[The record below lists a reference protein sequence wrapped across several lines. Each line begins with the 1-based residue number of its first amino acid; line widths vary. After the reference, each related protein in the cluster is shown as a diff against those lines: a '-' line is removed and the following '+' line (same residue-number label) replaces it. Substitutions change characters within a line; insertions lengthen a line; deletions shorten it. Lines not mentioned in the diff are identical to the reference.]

1 LPQVVLSIQHL
12 RIKEKLIEG
21 LLWLAAG
28 ITVLVTVGIIWVLL
42 SESVSF
48 FQEVSLIRF
57 LTEQEWTPLF
67 ADKKFGIL
75 PLVTGTLLTTFIAIA
90 VALPTGLTIA
100 VYLNEYAPGRMRQ
113 IVKPLLEVLATIP
126 TVVYGFFALTVV
138 TPFLQQFIPGLAG
151 FNALSAGLVM
161 GIMIIPMI
169 SSLSEDAISA
179 VPRSLREAAYG
190 MGSTRLQTAFGV
202 MVPAAS
208 SGIVVSVI
216 LAISRAVGETMIV
229 AIAAGQQPRLTL
241 NPLVP
246 IETITT
252 YIVQVSLGDVPHG
265 SLEYKTIFA
274 AGMTLFIFTFAL
286 NNLSFWIKKKYQEK
300 YD

>member
-1 LPQVVLSIQHL
+1 MWLSAVIT
-12 RIKEKLIEG
+12 ILIT
-21 LLWLAAG
+21 
-28 ITVLVTVGIIWVLL
+28 IGIIWVLL
-42 SESVSF
+42 SEAIGF
-48 FQEVSLIRF
+48 FRVVSLVDF
-57 LTEQEWTPLF
+57 LTEKEWTPLF
-67 ADKKFGIL
+67 ADKKFGIA
-75 PLVTGTLLTTFIAIA
+75 PLVAGTLLTTAIAIA
-90 VALPTGLTIA
+90 VALPIGLTIA
-100 VYLNEYAPGRMRQ
+100 IYLNEYAHARLKQ
-113 IVKPLLEVLATIP
+113 VVKPMLEVLATIP

-138 TPFLQQFIPGLAG
+138 TPFLQTLIPRLAG
-151 FNALSAGLVM
+151 FNALSAGMVM

-252 YIVQVSLGDVPHG
+252 YIVQVSLGDVPQG

-274 AGMTLFIFTFAL
+274 AGITLFIFTFAL

>member
-1 LPQVVLSIQHL
+1 LRLS
-12 RIKEKLIEG
+12 EKIIESF
-21 LLWLAAG
+21 LLLSAA
-28 ITVLVTVGIIWVLL
+28 ITILVTAGIIWVLL
-42 SESVSF
+42 SESVAF
-48 FQEVSLIRF
+48 FQEVSLVEF
-57 LTEQEWTPLF
+57 LTAREWTPLF
-67 ADKKFGIL
+67 AQKQFGIM
-75 PLVTGTLLTTFIAIA
+75 PLLAGTLLTTIIAIA
-90 VALPTGLTIA
+90 VALPIGLTIA
-100 VYLNEYAPGRMRQ
+100 VYLNEYAPGRLKQ
-113 IVKPLLEVLATIP
+113 TVKPMLEVLATIP

-138 TPFLQQFIPGLAG
+138 TPFLQKIIPGLAG
-151 FNALSAGLVM
+151 FNALSAGMVM

-190 MGSTRLQTAFGV
+190 MGSTRLQTAFKV

-208 SGIVVSVI
+208 SGIIVSVI

-229 AIAAGQQPRLTL
+229 AIAAGQQPRLTFD
-241 NPLVP
+241 PTVP
-246 IETITT
+246 IETLTT

-265 SLEYKTIFA
+265 SLEYRTIFA
-274 AGMTLFIFTFAL
+274 AGIVLFIFTFGL

>member
-1 LPQVVLSIQHL
+1 MLSAIITIL
-12 RIKEKLIEG
+12 
-21 LLWLAAG
+21 
-28 ITVLVTVGIIWVLL
+28 ITVSIIWVLL
-42 SESVSF
+42 SESIGF
-48 FQEVSLIRF
+48 FKEVPLSRF
-57 LTEQEWTPLF
+57 LTEKEWTPLF

-75 PLVTGTLLTTFIAIA
+75 PLVSGTLLTTFIAIA
-90 VALPTGLTIA
+90 VALPIGLTVAI
-100 VYLNEYAPGRMRQ
+100 YLNVYSPVKIRQ
-113 IVKPLLEVLATIP
+113 IIKPVLELLATIP
-126 TVVYGFFALTVV
+126 TVVYGFFALTTV
-138 TPFLQQFIPGLAG
+138 TPFLQNFIPSLAG
-151 FNALSAGLVM
+151 FNALSAGIVM

-169 SSLSEDAISA
+169 SSMSEDAISA
-179 VPRSLREAAYG
+179 VPKSLGEAAYG
-190 MGSTRLQTAFGV
+190 MGSTRFQTAFKV
-202 MVPAAS
+202 LVPAAS

-274 AGMTLFIFTFAL
+274 AGITLFVFTFLL
-286 NNLSFWIKKKYQEK
+286 NNISFWIRRKYQEK